1 MSEEAFFWADHR
13 LVYSVAAAA
22 VALLL
27 VTVWLFRRRSREG
40 RQAAV
45 VCLTLSLGLHLALLV
60 LVPMLDQAPRGS
72 AITGPE
78 NIEPAGIETVEFAT
92 FDPDLQFDDAAGISK
107 QPTVAPLPVDN
118 LTESI
123 QAKMP
128 IAPKPSA
135 DDSDLSPD
143 ATEVVAEHSQA
154 LDLES
159 AVDQST
165 VANEIAAFDQQVL
178 GDWNEAFDSSFSD
191 SMAEID
197 SNLSE
202 LLDAAFL
209 ASSATDPPPVEP
221 AESPPLIIPAVSSDQ
236 PVVTQPVSA
245 FSAAALVPGSIE
257 NDFANRFGD
266 AKQLA
271 LQQTGGNEQ
280 TEAAVQAALRFLAN
294 TQNPNGSWGSRA
306 SGGGIERRP
315 LGITRGGA
323 GTRADTAITGL
334 ALLTLMGAGHT
345 HQGGD
350 YADNVYRGLAFLIR
364 AQQPNGSLAGDA
376 TLNAATYCHG
386 IAALAMCEAA
396 AITQDGNAI
405 ICSRRAIAYTQRMQH
420 PTTGGWRYVSGDPG
434 DLSQLGW
441 QAMVLDAGHRAGIPI
456 DTRNVQGVQ
465 RFLRRVRMGTSGGIA
480 TYRPGE
486 PPSQTMTAEALA
498 TRLLIGENVDSVEI
512 AEAEEYLLKRLPGN
526 GQDNYY
532 YWYYATLAL
541 HQLQD
546 DAWRLWN
553 GSLQR
558 RLLATQQSDGS
569 WAADTVW
576 GGYGGTVYTTSMGAL
591 CLEAY
596 YRHTIRQNKTRI
608 ADQTGMRR

>member
-1 MSEEAFFWADHR
+1 MSEEAYFWADHR

-27 VTVWLFRRRSREG
+27 VTVWLFRRRRREG

-45 VCLTLSLGLHLALLV
+45 VCLTLSLGLHLSLIV
-60 LVPMLDQAPRGS
+60 LVPMLDPPPGGS
-72 AITGPE
+72 ATTGPE
-78 NIEPAGIETVEFAT
+78 NEEAAGIETVEFAT
-92 FDPDLQFDDAAGISK
+92 FDPDLQVDDAAGISE
-107 QPTVAPLPVDN
+107 QPTVAPLPVSN
-118 LTESI
+118 FTESI
-123 QAKMP
+123 QAETPM
-128 IAPKPSA
+128 AQKPTA
-135 DDSDLSPD
+135 DDSDLNTA
-143 ATEVVAEHSQA
+143 ATKVVPEKSQA
-154 LDLES
+154 LDQES
-159 AVDQST
+159 AVDQAT
-165 VANEIAAFDQQVL
+165 PADDLAAFDEQVL
-178 GDWNEAFDSSFSD
+178 GDWDEALDSSFSD

-197 SNLSE
+197 SSLSE
-202 LLDAAFL
+202 LLDAAFM
-209 ASSATDPPPVEP
+209 ASSAADAPPVEP
-221 AESPPLIIPAVSSDQ
+221 TEIPQTVIPAVSSDQ

-245 FSAAALVPGSIE
+245 VAAAALVPSSVE
-257 NDFANRFGD
+257 NDFANRAGE

-294 TQNPNGSWGSRA
+294 SQKPNGSWGSRA

-323 GTRADTAITGL
+323 GSRADTAITGL

-350 YADNVYRGLAFLIR
+350 YADNVYRGLAYLIR

-396 AITQDGNAI
+396 AITQDANAI
-405 ICSRRAIAYTQRMQH
+405 TCSRRAIAYTQRMQH

-486 PPSQTMTAEALA
+486 APSQTMTAEALA
-498 TRLLIGENVDSVEI
+498 TRLLIGEQVDTAEI

-546 DAWRLWN
+546 DAWRQWN

-558 RLLATQQSDGS
+558 RLLATQRSDGS

-591 CLEAY
+591 CLETY